1 MLAPQLVSFYLI
13 VIFDQQ
19 ILYIAVFIV
28 LLHPLST

>member
-28 LLHPLST
+28 LHPLST